1 MGGLAAGSSPGPRSP
16 GGHHENRR
24 IPWDFCSGI
33 YGKCRKAYQYKC
45 GLHSTG
51 GFCPLRENGHLFLMG
66 YDGVMDQIS
75 HIHRTGNWDMT

>member
-1 MGGLAAGSSPGPRSP
+1 LQLVLRQVQDLLEVTTKTGGFHG
-16 GGHHENRR
+16 
-24 IPWDFCSGI
+24 IFFTGI